1 MEASMSGAHRPAIV
15 GGFILSGLALGVG
28 AIVLFGATHLFN
40 PVVQAVVYFQGSVA
54 NLDVGA
60 PVTFRG
66 VKVGTVTKVSVNLDM
81 SNLTARIPIY
91 LELDPSQ
98 IFLVKGANG
107 ETESGFERLLKS
119 GLRAQ
124 LSMQS
129 LITGKL
135 RVDLDIQPGIRPA
148 IPMTGTDDRTFPE
161 IPSIPSQIQ
170 TIESEIADLP
180 LKEIVENARLALA
193 SIQRMADELPRQIT
207 PLTESLKQTSDSAH
221 DTLNTINLLASTSQ
235 QQVSLT
241 GEHLIRVLAS
251 SDRMVRDADALV
263 ISLNEM
269 SAPNAPMRSDLEAA
283 IRDLAA
289 SASALRS
296 FTREVDRDPSS
307 LLNGRTRR

>member
-1 MEASMSGAHRPAIV
+1 MAQDHKPAIV
-15 GGFILSGLALGVG
+15 GGFILSGLALGIA
-28 AIVLFGATHLFN
+28 AILLFGSTHLFN
-40 PVVQAVVYFQGSVA
+40 PMVAAVVYFQGSVA
-54 NLDVGA
+54 NLDIGA

-66 VKVGTVTKVSVNLDM
+66 VRVGTVTGVAINLDM
-81 SNLTARIPIY
+81 RDLTARIPVY

-98 IFLVKGANG
+98 IFLVKGAGGNS
-107 ETESGFERLLKS
+107 ETGFERLLNA

-135 RVDLDIQPGIRPA
+135 RVDLDIQPGIRPVPPA
-148 IPMTGTDDRTFPE
+148 ASDGGRRE

-170 TIESEIADLP
+170 TIESEIAGLP
-180 LKEIVENARLALA
+180 LKEILENARLALA
-193 SIQRMADELPRQIT
+193 AIQLLAQELPRQIT
-207 PLTESLKQTSDSAH
+207 PLTDSLRQTSETARA
-221 DTLNTINLLASTSQ
+221 TLGEIDRLAATSQ

-241 GEHLIRVLAS
+241 GEQLAHLLAS

-263 ISLNEM
+263 LSLKEM
-269 SAPNAPMRSDLEAA
+269 SERNSPLRSDLEAT

-289 SASALRS
+289 SASSLRS

>member
-1 MEASMSGAHRPAIV
+1 MPNAHKSAIV
-15 GGFILSGLALGVG
+15 GGFILSGLALGIA
-28 AIVLFGATHLFN
+28 AILLFSASHLFN

-66 VKVGTVTKVSVNLDM
+66 VKIGTVTKVSVSLNM
-81 SNLTARIPIY
+81 SDLTARIPIY

-98 IFLVKGANG
+98 IFLVKGATG
-107 ETESGFERLLKS
+107 ETESGFERLLKA

-124 LSMQS
+124 LGMQS

-135 RVDLDIQPGIRPA
+135 RVDLDIQPGLHPEMRRVEDSD
-148 IPMTGTDDRTFPE
+148 GNYPE

-180 LKEIVENARLALA
+180 LKEMIENARQTLA
-193 SIQRMADELPRQIT
+193 SIQRMSDDLPRQIL
-207 PLTESLKQTSDSAH
+207 PLTDSLKQTSDRARG
-221 DTLNTINLLASTSQ
+221 TLVSIDLLATLSQ
-235 QQVSLT
+235 QQVNLT
-241 GEHLIRVLAS
+241 GEQLVRVLAS
-251 SDRMVRDADALV
+251 SDRMVRNADALLV
-263 ISLNEM
+263 SLKEM
-269 SAPNAPMRSDLEAA
+269 SEQNSPMRSDLEATL
-283 IRDLAA
+283 RDLAA

-307 LLNGRTRR
+307 LLNGRTKR